1 MAKRK
6 NRLKFDTEKITI
18 SYNTAKKNYTKKLFH
33 DLNNNKHF
41 NKLDIKVKEEIK
53 FYIKK
58 DFIKFLI
65 DRKDKDTLIFTEW
78 LEKKYPLALMAKSNN
93 VYQIPILKEDKSRG
107 GDGDKNK
114 FKYRIVGSGNPEKF
128 FISGDKEKYPRS
140 NNKYGFMLHVNIF
153 GRK

>member
-78 LEKKYPLALMAKSNN
+78 
-93 VYQIPILKEDKSRG
+93 
-107 GDGDKNK
+107 
-114 FKYRIVGSGNPEKF
+114 
-128 FISGDKEKYPRS
+128 
-140 NNKYGFMLHVNIF
+140 
-153 GRK
+153 